1 MKFRIAFLTILVLQ
15 FLVGFTPT
23 SSLAVNVNSDT
34 YMNMRFWN
42 VETGEC
48 FYYQQTTNSCVSASV
63 QMVLEYL
70 DYSPLPNQTELAM
83 EMNTD
88 INHTTEWKYVYI
100 PFQNRGFSEYFNQSL
115 SDDFNEALSCLKG
128 NLSQNYPIIIDTWYD
143 ENAKSAGNITHAR
156 VVTGYNPTGI
166 FFNDPW
172 SGPNELL
179 NYSEFSSLWNVDG
192 EFWALIVEREPKFDV
207 SVEVKDWFGNPIQG
221 VQFLLDDGNNFTQV
235 TDSHGIAQFSNPSI
249 ANYILSYDWRFQSGR
264 YNIALI
270 DTKDVDVS
278 LYWSNETILLVVII
292 LVSLTVAM
300 VAIARKR
307 ANKQ

>member
-1 MKFRIAFLTILVLQ
+1 MKFSIAFLTILVLQ
-15 FLVGFTPT
+15 FLVGFTT
-23 SSLAVNVNSDT
+23 ASSLAVNVNSDT

-42 VETGEC
+42 VETEGC

-83 EMNTD
+83 EMHTD

-128 NLSQNYPIIIDTWYD
+128 NLSQNFPAVVVTWYD
-143 ENAKSAGNITHAR
+143 ENAKANGSITHAR
-156 VVTGYNPTGI
+156 VVTGYNLTGI
-166 FFNDPW
+166 FFHDPW
-172 SGPNELL
+172 SGPNEFL

-192 EFWALIVEREPKFDV
+192 EFLALIVEREPMFDI

-221 VQFLLDDGNNFTQV
+221 VPFLLDDGNNFTQV
-235 TDSHGIAQFSNPSI
+235 TDSHGIARFSNLSL
-249 ANYILSYDWRFQSGR
+249 ANYTLSYNWRFQSGKR
-264 YNIALI
+264 SVALI
-270 DTKDVDVS
+270 GMEKVEFT
-278 LYWSNETILLVVII
+278 LYPSDETILLAVAILAAFVVLVVI
-292 LVSLTVAM
+292 A
-300 VAIARKR
+300 AKR
-307 ANKQ
+307 RT